1 MAACIKRGSLVA
13 ELKEQVEEKLRS
25 RSVKPTKQRIEIG
38 MLLFASPRHMSADQI
53 ISDLRAAGSRVSK
66 ATVYNTLNLFSV
78 QGLTRE
84 VSVDPERQFYD
95 STTTPHHHFYNV
107 DTGEL
112 TDIGLDDLQFSQL
125 PELPA
130 GTEAQDIEVIV
141 RVRNQ
146 A

>member
-1 MAACIKRGSLVA
+1 M
-13 ELKEQVEEKLRS
+13 ELKNQVEKKLRS
-25 RSVKPTKQRIEIG
+25 CGVKPTNQRIEIG

-53 ISDLRAAGSRVSK
+53 ISDLRVAGSRVSK

-95 STTTPHHHFYNV
+95 STTAPHHHFYNV

-125 PELPA
+125 PALPA
-130 GTEAQDIEVIV
+130 GTEAQDIEVVV
-141 RVRNQ
+141 RVRNKI
-146 A
+146 

>member
-1 MAACIKRGSLVA
+1 V
-13 ELKEQVEEKLRS
+13 ELKEQIEEKLRLCG
-25 RSVKPTKQRIEIG
+25 VKPTSQRIEIG

-53 ISDLRAAGSRVSK
+53 IGDLRLSGSRVSK
-66 ATVYNTLNLFSV
+66 ATVYNTLNLFSG

-112 TDIGLDDLQFSQL
+112 TDIGLDELEFSQL
-125 PELPA
+125 PDLPS
-130 GTEAQDIEVIV
+130 GTEAQDVEVIV
-141 RVRNQ
+141 RIRNKS
-146 A
+146 

>member
-1 MAACIKRGSLVA
+1 VA

-25 RSVKPTKQRIEIG
+25 RGVKPTKQRIEIG

-112 TDIGLDDLQFSQL
+112 TDIEPSDLAFSSL
-125 PELPA
+125 PALPA

-141 RVRNQ
+141 RVRN
-146 A
+146 AVVARNAA